1 MNMYKFGKNFWLIF
15 LPFHILGF
23 IGLFYA
29 WDNLLT
35 LFVLWLLIGVIGNGV
50 AAHRYFS
57 HSQFETYKPVK
68 WILGVLATLGGIGP
82 ITHWRVQHT
91 LHHARADTE
100 RDPHSPKYYHPF
112 TTIYGWTFIH
122 GDPSYQ
128 KEYFKERFVKKL
140 MIRMLRDKFYRFFHI
155 YYYHIIYTFC
165 FVLALINPVLVTL
178 YCLAYCID
186 FLKLGLINYVCHRHG
201 YRNHD
206 TNDLSTN
213 NLWLGWLGLGFGW
226 HNNHHA
232 SPKKLILTERWWEI
246 DIEGLI
252 GKALSRKS

>member
-57 HSQFETYKPVK
+57 HSQFETYKPIK
-68 WILGVLATLGGIGP
+68 WILGFLATLGGIGP

-100 RDPHSPKYYHPF
+100 RDPHSPKYHHPF

-155 YYYHIIYTFC
+155 YYYPIIYSFC
-165 FVLALINPVLVTL
+165 LVLLLINPVLVTL

-201 YRNHD
+201 YRNHE

-252 GKALSRKS
+252 GKALSRKL

>member
-1 MNMYKFGKNFWLIF
+1 MYKFGKNFWLIF

-57 HSQFETYKPVK
+57 HSQFETYKPIK
-68 WILGVLATLGGIGP
+68 WILGFLATLGGIGP

-100 RDPHSPKYYHPF
+100 RDPHSPKYHHPF

-155 YYYHIIYTFC
+155 YYYPIIYSFC
-165 FVLALINPVLVTL
+165 LVL
-178 YCLAYCID
+178 
-186 FLKLGLINYVCHRHG
+186 
-201 YRNHD
+201 NHIH
-206 TNDLSTN
+206 TM
-213 NLWLGWLGLGFGW
+213 
-226 HNNHHA
+226 
-232 SPKKLILTERWWEI
+232 
-246 DIEGLI
+246 
-252 GKALSRKS
+252 